1 MREAMAYRVQEIQ
14 PTPNPNAAKFV
25 LDRQIAAQ
33 PTSFFNAAQAVDHPL
48 AAALFAIPGVN
59 SVLLL
64 GDFVTINK
72 APDAKWNQI
81 TARVQAVLKDSPD

>member
-1 MREAMAYRVQEIQ
+1 MAFRVQEIQ

-25 LDRQIAAQ
+25 LDRQIAQQ
-33 PTSFFNAAQAVDHPL
+33 PTSFFNAAQAADHPL
-48 AAALFAIPGVN
+48 AAALFAIPGVS

-81 TARVQAVLKDSPD
+81 TARVQAVLKDAPD

>member
-1 MREAMAYRVQEIQ
+1 MGFKVVEVQ

-25 LDRQIAAQ
+25 LDREISER
-33 PTSFFNAAQAVDHPL
+33 PVSFLTPAEGADHPL
-48 AAALFAIPGVN
+48 ASQLFGIQGVA

-72 APDAKWNQI
+72 SAGAEWKQIADKAKEILQK
-81 TARVQAVLKDSPD
+81 TP

>member
-1 MREAMAYRVQEIQ
+1 MGFKVIEVQ

-25 LDRQIAAQ
+25 LSGEISDR
-33 PTSFFNAAQAVDHPL
+33 PVSFLSPAEGADHPI
-48 AAALFAIPGVN
+48 ASKLFGIKGVT

-72 APDAKWNQI
+72 DAGAEWKQI
-81 TARVQAVLKDSPD
+81 ADKAKEILQKTP